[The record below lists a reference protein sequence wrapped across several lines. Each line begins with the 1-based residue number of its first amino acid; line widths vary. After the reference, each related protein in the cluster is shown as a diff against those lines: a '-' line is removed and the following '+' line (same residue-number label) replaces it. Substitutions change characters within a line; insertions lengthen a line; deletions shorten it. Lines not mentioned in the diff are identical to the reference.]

1 MMQLKVH
8 ARLCVA
14 MIFIVGLSGSLVGQ
28 ERWSRGQNIQPVFEG
43 WERNNDGSFN
53 LVFGYLNR
61 NYEEQPVIPTGASN
75 SITPGSA
82 DQGQPTHFYP
92 RRQQFAFKVQVPA
105 DWGEKDLVWAVTHNG
120 RTDYAYG
127 HLLPVWEM
135 DDGVMRLNRG
145 SGTGGGYA
153 DNQRPFVS
161 VDGGSDALEVT
172 LPNSLEIAVI
182 AGDDGIPPPNPKLAD
197 RNPRRG
203 PKSQAIVDARN
214 AATTGLAVTWLHWRG
229 PGQVTFAPQV
239 PEIGEGG
246 RAVTTVSFTEPGT
259 YVLQAVADDTV
270 YVTSTNVTVTVHP
283 AP

>member
-1 MMQLKVH
+1 MQVTVY

-14 MIFIVGLSGSLVGQ
+14 TMFVVVLSGSLVGQ

-43 WERNNDGSFN
+43 WEQNTDGSFN
-53 LVFGYLNR
+53 MVFGYLNR
-61 NYEEQPVIPTGASN
+61 NYEEQPVIAVGADN
-75 SITPGSA
+75 SISPEPI

-92 RRQQFAFKVQVPA
+92 RRQQFVFKVRVPA
-105 DWGEKDLVWAVTHNG
+105 DWGDKDLTWAVTHNG
-120 RTDYAYG
+120 RTDYAFG
-127 HLLPVWEM
+127 NLLPVWQL
-135 DDGVMRLNRG
+135 DDGVLRLNRG
-145 SGTGGGYA
+145 SGSGGGYA

-161 VDGGSDALEVT
+161 VDGGSDAFEVT
-172 LPNSLEIAVI
+172 LPNSLEISVI
-182 AGDDGIPPPNPKLAD
+182 VGDDGIPPPNPRLAE

-214 AATTGLAVTWLHWRG
+214 AATTGLAVTWVHWRG
-229 PGQVTFAPQV
+229 PGQVTFDPQV

-270 YVTSTNVTVTVHP
+270 YVTPTNVTVTVHQ